1 MSLKRIMLLSQFE
14 LTRLFATKRGWLAL
28 AAFIMVWLMILRY
41 PIYHSVSVLNSPEF
55 SDIAVQIA
63 GSVGLYSLARWPE
76 AELSVY
82 WIIALFSF
90 PVFTL
95 FVSADQTVEDS
106 KRGTLRFLTLR
117 ATRSEIMLGRFA
129 GQALI
134 LLALILASALATWVL
149 MLTRDTALAF
159 SGLGK
164 LTSIIAFL
172 VLTTLPFIALMSL
185 LNLLA
190 SSARLSI
197 IYASLLFTVGNLL
210 IGYLVSHIELAD
222 WLYYLLPGVHI
233 SSIAPWYNIDWHAI
247 VIPLLQSLALLS
259 AAYWLMK
266 RKDL

>member
-1 MSLKRIMLLSQFE
+1 MPLKRIILLSQFE

-28 AAFIMVWLMILRY
+28 AAFTMVWLMTLRY
-41 PIYHSVSVLNSPEF
+41 PIYHAVSVLNSAEF

-95 FVSADQTVEDS
+95 FVSADQTVEDA

-117 ATRSEIMLGRFA
+117 ASRGEILLGRFA

-134 LLALILASALATWVL
+134 LLTLITASALAAWIL
-149 MLTRDTALAF
+149 MLTRDTTLAMV
-159 SGLGK
+159 GLGK
-164 LTSIIAFL
+164 VTSIIMLL

-197 IYASLLFTVGNLL
+197 IYASLLFTVGNML
-210 IGYLVSHIELAD
+210 IGYLTSLFEPVH

-233 SSIAPWYNIDWHAI
+233 SDIAPWHGIGLHAI
-247 VIPLLQSLALLS
+247 ALPLLQTAVLLS
-259 AAYWLMK
+259 AAFWLMK